1 MPFSVR
7 AAARDRSAPPFA
19 VFTVVAAAQFMVVL
33 DTAITNVALPVI
45 KRQLAFSDTSVQWVV
60 TAYVLTFG
68 GFLLLGGRVADLF
81 GRRATLITAMLAF
94 TAVSLLIGLSSSVPA
109 LVVLRALQGLA
120 AAFMSPAAL
129 SIVLVSFPEGR
140 ERRRALGYWSMVATG
155 GAAVGLLL
163 GGVLTQ
169 YAGWRWNFFINVPIG
184 LVVSVLIARLVPA
197 HSAPGPR
204 RPLDAPGAVL
214 VTAGLMAAVLA
225 FSQAPVWGW
234 GDARTLAGLAAA
246 VVLIAGFAIN

>member
-140 ERRRALGYWSMVATG
+140 GRHRRRRRRTAAGRRADPVRRLALE
-155 GAAVGLLL
+155 LLHQRADRPGRQRPDRTARPRAL
-163 GGVLTQ
+163 RARPAPPARR
-169 YAGWRWNFFINVPIG
+169 AG
-184 LVVSVLIARLVPA
+184 
-197 HSAPGPR
+197 
-204 RPLDAPGAVL
+204 
-214 VTAGLMAAVLA
+214 
-225 FSQAPVWGW
+225 
-234 GDARTLAGLAAA
+234 
-246 VVLIAGFAIN
+246 